1 MFFVVVV
8 SVVAYDVDTVVIA
21 AFNVAMQLGGFGF
34 KNNFAENCL
43 ILTLVVIAVIVFT
56 ITL

>member
-1 MFFVVVV
+1 MIIGNIFFFVVV
-8 SVVAYDVDTVVIA
+8 SVVAFDVDAVVIA

-43 ILTLVVIAVIVFT
+43 ILT
-56 ITL
+56 